1 VFVVLQPCAAADDL
15 VTAEYL
21 MVPGSGYGQGPGQP
35 VVAGEGPP
43 AMLTSITAHSMHT
56 NPLYADKPQ
65 GPAGAAAP
73 TGPATAAGGTA
84 AANRAQRAAGKGP
97 RQRQAV
103 QSKIREAVAASRQ
116 KAAVQQQRRQ
126 RLLASAV
133 AAGSSLF
140 GSSGPSHRQQQQ
152 HTGASSTAAEAVA
165 ACAPA
170 AAAEA
175 VAACAPAA
183 AAEQFLSNPWTSW
196 FMESS
201 AVKADVVGFASLP
214 AADISADDE
223 ARLGALAEGAG
234 PGEVQELRAPAALA
248 AFQATAAAGQSATA
262 PAAYAALQR
271 MSAELAAGAVDADVS
286 SSWRPSLQQQYEN
299 DALREAA
306 AEPWLL
312 QQEQRGLTGH
322 AGSSKGAVAV
332 GADEAAACSSRGV
345 FADITSG
352 LNSQGH
358 STHRPYSTAA
368 AGAAAGAGLSSAGLQ
383 PGAQSSHPRLTAG
396 SASSEHQSEA
406 GPEDWQQ
413 LPLIGEPDEL
423 QQQHERQQR
432 KAAWACDFGHLEVV
446 EPPQS
451 APAPQQRRPLGKPR
465 SRWSD
470 KWVGDF
476 GHLENY
482 QRYAARGWWE
492 CQAGVVGY

>member
-1 VFVVLQPCAAADDL
+1 MIVALQPCAAAADDL

-43 AMLTSITAHSMHT
+43 AMLTSITAHSIHT

-65 GPAGAAAP
+65 DPAGAAAP
-73 TGPATAAGGTA
+73 TGPATAADGTA

-116 KAAVQQQRRQ
+116 KAAAQQQRRQ

-140 GSSGPSHRQQQQ
+140 GSSGPSAGHR
-152 HTGASSTAAEAVA
+152 ASST
-165 ACAPA
+165 
-170 AAAEA
+170 AAEA

-196 FMESS
+196 FMEPS
-201 AVKADVVGFASLP
+201 AVKADVVGFDSLP
-214 AADISADDE
+214 AADITADDE
-223 ARLGALAEGAG
+223 ARLGALAAGASL
-234 PGEVQELRAPAALA
+234 GEVQELRAPAAFA
-248 AFQATAAAGQSATA
+248 ALQARAAAGQSATA
-262 PAAYAALQR
+262 PAAYAALKS

-286 SSWRPSLQQQYEN
+286 SSWRPSLRQQYE
-299 DALREAA
+299 DDVLQEAA

-312 QQEQRGLTGH
+312 QQEQQGLTGH
-322 AGSSKGAVAV
+322 VGSSKGAVAV

-358 STHRPYSTAA
+358 STHRPYSTAG
-368 AGAAAGAGLSSAGLQ
+368 AGTAAGAGLSSAGLQ
-383 PGAQSSHPRLTAG
+383 PGAQPSHLPLTAG

-406 GPEDWQQ
+406 GPEDWQK

-423 QQQHERQQR
+423 QHELQEQQHGRQQR
-432 KAAWACDFGHLEVV
+432 KAAWACDFGHLEAV
-446 EPPQS
+446 EPPQP
-451 APAPQQRRPLGKPR
+451 APAPQQHRPLGKPR
-465 SRWSD
+465 CRWSD

-482 QRYAARGWWE
+482 PRCAAGGWWE
-492 CQAGVVGY
+492 CQAGILRY